1 METKAE
7 PIIEEKAEPIMED
20 NAERAVEPSSAL
32 DMETKVEPADQ
43 LLTARARQWLNGRSG
58 GGNAVVM
65 PTAGRAPRPNRR
77 PSTLDKESIKQQI
90 LAALSKDVAKPTN
103 AKLKEALKGPGAVPE
118 KLQKKPVR
126 PVRPVRPKK
135 IAKKPI
141 KKASSGKVTKKFTGP
156 KK

>member
-1 METKAE
+1 METEAE
-7 PIIEEKAEPIMED
+7 PIIEEKAEPIMEES
-20 NAERAVEPSSAL
+20 AEPAVDPSSAL

-43 LLTARARQWLNGRSG
+43 LLTARARQWLNGRSR
-58 GGNAVVM
+58 VTK
-65 PTAGRAPRPNRR
+65 PPAGRAPRPNRR

-90 LAALSKDVAKPTN
+90 LAALSEDVVKPTN
-103 AKLKEALKGPGAVPE
+103 AKLKEALKGPGAVPK

-141 KKASSGKVTKKFTGP
+141 KKASSGKATKKFTGP